1 MLLLPLLLLAPAAVP
16 LTASG
21 YMRAD
26 SAPADEDLSWLQQH
40 AQDLLRDLL
49 LLRMQQGGGGS
60 NEHGGSGF
68 RRAADEGRPVNYL
81 APRAADLAFLVHD
94 GADVLTA
101 TVVDGEAASSTAVAS
116 TLSLLA
122 AAADHPPEELPARAW
137 LLAGVANL
145 TSNHSLLCSALPP
158 LWGQLGRLYANASAW
173 RDGLSFAT
181 DPRVAAVETVL
192 SSGHDTL
199 LSVLHYRAL
208 VALATSAEEA
218 GCAADV
224 APMRAVQH
232 AIAAALNQGPLLW
245 NDTVGMFMPSS
256 GNNAHL
262 TDVWGS
268 ALAVDSGAVTGERA
282 ARIVAWF
289 GAHWA
294 EVVQDGQVRHLP
306 ARDDASG
313 MPAEQYWPQTTTWQY
328 GTYANGGYW
337 AEASG
342 WVLPVIARAN
352 GALGQKLLRDAIHA
366 AQRDGSLREWQNTKF
381 CCNCEGAAT
390 QTALCMTPYP
400 STASLSG
407 VERYGRSV
415 FSVYSAAK
423 RLLGA
428 HNPANGARASAEPPP
443 TYSAPPPVTTT
454 LHAQATAA
462 MARKQ
467 PLAPGVD
474 PDMAWLTEYATMY
487 QAQAREC
494 TGCTGCVQPPYDG
507 CFFPP
512 AADPGRPAAYSELWT
527 RDFEYTM
534 EFLYPLFDETSRQAA
549 LDQTLYILHNRP
561 AGNCSAR
568 PHHTTPC
575 TNDEPM
581 FQTKLV
587 VNLANYTNNKTLFCD
602 HVADLWLSLDS
613 VYTSAEFKND
623 LVWTAPPTTGYG
635 FTDSILKSGH
645 HLFDSVLHAQV
656 LEQLADMAEHW
667 SCGSPTPMRAVR
679 ERIVAALNQGPLLW
693 NDTVGMF
700 MPSSGNNAHLTDVWG
715 SALAVDSGAVT
726 GERAARIVEWFG
738 AHWAEVVQDGQVR
751 HLPLGQHWAG
761 HVFWEYDVYQNGG
774 YWGTPS
780 GWVLPVIARN
790 SSAVAE
796 QLVRDAISDC
806 RRNGINEW
814 HNNHYCSNC
823 AGAVVSTPTEPGG
836 LSGRCVPDGLGCQ
849 AYPLRGNWVGG
860 AMIYGPNIG
869 SVWRAAQ
876 RILPSGPAPAPPLPP
891 PPRPPPPPI
900 TPPPAGCNITAHW
913 QFRSLTTPGA
923 FETNGFFEA
932 GDGERGISISGAVD
946 FD

>member
-1 MLLLPLLLLAPAAVP
+1 
-16 LTASG
+16 
-21 YMRAD
+21 
-26 SAPADEDLSWLQQH
+26 
-40 AQDLLRDLL
+40 
-49 LLRMQQGGGGS
+49 
-60 NEHGGSGF
+60 
-68 RRAADEGRPVNYL
+68 
-81 APRAADLAFLVHD
+81 
-94 GADVLTA
+94 
-101 TVVDGEAASSTAVAS
+101 
-116 TLSLLA
+116 
-122 AAADHPPEELPARAW
+122 
-137 LLAGVANL
+137 
-145 TSNHSLLCSALPP
+145 
-158 LWGQLGRLYANASAW
+158 
-173 RDGLSFAT
+173 
-181 DPRVAAVETVL
+181 
-192 SSGHDTL
+192 
-199 LSVLHYRAL
+199 VLHYRAL

-306 ARDDASG
+306 
-313 MPAEQYWPQTTTWQY
+313 
-328 GTYANGGYW
+328 
-337 AEASG
+337 
-342 WVLPVIARAN
+342 
-352 GALGQKLLRDAIHA
+352 
-366 AQRDGSLREWQNTKF
+366 
-381 CCNCEGAAT
+381 
-390 QTALCMTPYP
+390 
-400 STASLSG
+400 
-407 VERYGRSV
+407 
-415 FSVYSAAK
+415 
-423 RLLGA
+423 
-428 HNPANGARASAEPPP
+428 
-443 TYSAPPPVTTT
+443 
-454 LHAQATAA
+454 
-462 MARKQ
+462 
-467 PLAPGVD
+467 
-474 PDMAWLTEYATMY
+474 
-487 QAQAREC
+487 
-494 TGCTGCVQPPYDG
+494 
-507 CFFPP
+507 
-512 AADPGRPAAYSELWT
+512 
-527 RDFEYTM
+527 
-534 EFLYPLFDETSRQAA
+534 
-549 LDQTLYILHNRP
+549 
-561 AGNCSAR
+561 
-568 PHHTTPC
+568 
-575 TNDEPM
+575 
-581 FQTKLV
+581 
-587 VNLANYTNNKTLFCD
+587 
-602 HVADLWLSLDS
+602 
-613 VYTSAEFKND
+613 
-623 LVWTAPPTTGYG
+623 
-635 FTDSILKSGH
+635 
-645 HLFDSVLHAQV
+645 
-656 LEQLADMAEHW
+656 
-667 SCGSPTPMRAVR
+667 
-679 ERIVAALNQGPLLW
+679 
-693 NDTVGMF
+693 
-700 MPSSGNNAHLTDVWG
+700 
-715 SALAVDSGAVT
+715 
-726 GERAARIVEWFG
+726 
-738 AHWAEVVQDGQVR
+738 
-751 HLPLGQHWAG
+751 LGQHWAG
-761 HVFWEYDVYQNGG
+761 HLFWEYDVYQNGG